1 MKNTN
6 RLKLLLLTLV
16 MSFAISCD
24 KINGNKCDCDD
35 WQSQVPEGTF
45 YYSNEGRTKEM
56 LNYNE
61 IVDMLSNYD
70 KTRIAPLEKALGY
83 EDTRANTFNFVQFK
97 KYLGHVEHLS
107 KKAKVKITGISFI
120 STAKENYG
128 EEGRSYSSLIYIPTT
143 TIDGKQIAFDPVQ
156 SAKQGKLV
164 TFKEML
170 VKHGYE
176 WIYNTKEEFKK
187 GKREDYNYRV
197 KTVRENKAGFMF
209 ASPLDEELLSGAGNW
224 ASLEPPYSNQD

>member
-6 RLKLLLLTLV
+6 QLKLLLLTLV

-45 YYSNEGRTKEM
+45 CYSDEGRTKEM
-56 LNYNE
+56 LNYKE
-61 IVDMLSNYD
+61 VIQMLSSYD
-70 KTRIAPLEKALGY
+70 RTRIAPLEEALGY
-83 EDTRANTFNFVQFK
+83 EDTRANTFDFVQFK
-97 KYLGHVEHLS
+97 KYLGHVENLS
-107 KKAKVKITGISFI
+107 KKAKIKITGISFI
-120 STAKENYG
+120 STAKENHKDTG
-128 EEGRSYSSLIYIPTT
+128 KSYSSLIYIPTT

-170 VKHGYE
+170 AKHGYK
-176 WIYNTKEEFKK
+176 WIYNTREEFEK
-187 GKREDYNYRV
+187 GKRDDYNYRI

-209 ASPLDEELLSGAGNW
+209 VSPQDDELLSGAGNW
-224 ASLEPPYSNQD
+224 GSLEPPYAN